1 VVLSV
6 ARDLI
11 VQLHG
16 SSFCAWLAAHDTS
29 CLELA
34 AASVGLISVFLAI
47 PESVWNWPT
56 GIVNVALYAYL
67 FTKQGY
73 YANAGL
79 QIVYLALSIYGW
91 YEWLHGGRA
100 RTELRVSRASARVW
114 LWSILIGVATFVLLC
129 TITRRIPG
137 GAFTFTDAATV
148 AASLVAEWMLARK
161 YLDNW
166 ALWIV
171 VDAVYVAMFIAGRNY
186 LTAINYLGYFVLA
199 VLGYVAWKRSFDAD
213 RAVPV
218 ATAA

>member
-1 VVLSV
+1 M
-6 ARDLI
+6 
-11 VQLHG
+11 
-16 SSFCAWLAAHDTS
+16 FCTWLAAHGTS
-29 CLELA
+29 CLEFA
-34 AASVGLISVFLAI
+34 AASIGLIGVFLAI

-67 FTKQGY
+67 FVKQGY

-79 QIVYLALSIYGW
+79 QVVYLVLSIYGW

-100 RTELRVSRASARVW
+100 RTELHVSRASRRVW
-114 LWSILIGVATFVLLC
+114 FWATAIGVATFVILF

-148 AASLVAEWMLARK
+148 AASLVAEWMLAK
-161 YLDNW
+161 KFLDNW

-171 VDAVYVAMFIAGRNY
+171 VDAVYVPMFIAGHNY

-199 VLGYVAWKRSFDAD
+199 VMGFVAWKRSLDAD
-213 RAVPV
+213 RVAASAAP